1 VSRGC
6 DTENESMPTKAQHSL
21 QYAPVPALLREMRDE
36 CDFTQRELARRL
48 RKPQSW
54 IHNCET
60 GYRRVD
66 VAEFSIWAETCGK
79 EPAEAFAVFLE
90 RRTTGGRRP

>member
-1 VSRGC
+1 
-6 DTENESMPTKAQHSL
+6 MPTKAQHSL
-21 QYAPVPALLREMRDE
+21 QYAPVPALLREWRE
-36 CDFTQRELARRL
+36 SKNFTQRQLAERL

-66 VAEFSIWAETCGK
+66 VGEFSIWAEACDLK
-79 EPAEAFAVFLE
+79 PADAFARFL
-90 RRTTGGRRP
+90 GRRARGVGRR